1 MSVFVYAG
9 VGKGP
14 AAPKKATTAPSQHAS
29 PSRCWPW
36 PAKPRVQAGITGG
49 YGIQPARQPIW
60 MLALV
65 SQAEAAVLAEG
76 ADCKSRPKA

>member
-1 MSVFVYAG
+1 MSVFVCAD

-14 AAPKKATTAPSQHAS
+14 PAPKKGDDGAQKS
-29 PSRCWPW
+29 W

>member
-1 MSVFVYAG
+1 MSVFVCAG

-14 AAPKKATTAPSQHAS
+14 AARKKVTTVLSQHAS

-65 SQAEAAVLAEG
+65 SQA
-76 ADCKSRPKA
+76 

>member
-14 AAPKKATTAPSQHAS
+14 PAPKKGDDGAQS
-29 PSRCWPW
+29 
-36 PAKPRVQAGITGG
+36 
-49 YGIQPARQPIW
+49 ARQPVW

-76 ADCKSRPKA
+76 ADCKSRPKAQTASPAQRRDPWSG

>member
-1 MSVFVYAG
+1 MSVFVCAG

-14 AAPKKATTAPSQHAS
+14 AARKKVTTVLSQHAS

-49 YGIQPARQPIW
+49 
-60 MLALV
+60 
-65 SQAEAAVLAEG
+65 
-76 ADCKSRPKA
+76 